1 MNNFILRMF
10 DLGVVHDLWNST
22 IAGGKKGVNQGERKF
37 GSGYLPSKRQC
48 PPPPPYP
55 SIRYSRG
62 VSMSPCGTPHIETR
76 GATTSLPSPGPGM
89 EWD

>member
-48 PPPPPYP
+48 PPPHTHLYVTVGE
-55 SIRYSRG
+55 S
-62 VSMSPCGTPHIETR
+62 VC
-76 GATTSLPSPGPGM
+76 LPAAHLT
-89 EWD
+89 